1 MKTLPR
7 QRSDKAPTKL
17 LGGTVHSRRAIVEP
31 QRSALLNPVPGNLL
45 LVVAPRAGG
54 AILLDLAARLAR
66 RGPLRL
72 LDGGNRLD
80 VYALNLAVA
89 RALEG
94 GAPGGPRGSLREVLE
109 RIQLARAFTCYQ
121 LAALLRDTPAEG
133 MPTIVLDL
141 LATFY
146 DESVPAVESR
156 RLLRTCLVH
165 LARLNRAAPVAVSV
179 RPAMPVNRPEL
190 LEFLVA
196 AAGQVWMLEPE
207 APREPP
213 RLF

>member
-7 QRSDKAPTKL
+7 QRPDKAQTKL
-17 LGGTVHSRRAIVEP
+17 IEGTVHIPGAIVEP
-31 QRSALLNPVPGNLL
+31 QRAALLNPIPGNLL

-89 RALEG
+89 RALDRG
-94 GAPGGPRGSLREVLE
+94 GPGGSPGSLREVLE

-121 LAALLRDTPAEG
+121 LVALLRDTPAAG
-133 MPTIVLDL
+133 TPTIVLDL

-156 RLLRTCLVH
+156 RLLRTCIVH
-165 LARLNRAAPVAVSV
+165 LARLNRAAPVAVSA

-190 LEFLVA
+190 LEFLAA